1 MVQANLTG
9 SNVPRNAAP
18 AQQRVPPMRALLGL
32 GQSVWLDDL
41 RRRMTRSGELASMID
56 QGLRGMTSN
65 PSIFEHAM
73 RGSPDYDA
81 GLVELMNVHRS
92 NRAVFEA
99 IAVEDVRE
107 AADVFRPVYEESAGA
122 DGFVSIEVSPEVARD
137 TAGSIAEAQHL
148 WHAVNRP
155 NVMVKIPGT
164 REGWPAIERC
174 LREGININVTL
185 LFSVEHYRAVAEAYL
200 GALEAR
206 IAAGQRI
213 ERLSSAASMFV
224 SRIDTEVDRR
234 IEEKGGALTAL
245 RGRVAIANA
254 RLTYAAFLEL
264 TNSPRWRALAE
275 RGARVQRPLW
285 ASTGTKNPSY
295 SDIRYVQSLIGA
307 ETIATIPPATLS
319 AFEDHGAVERTLFA
333 DPGDA
338 AEVMKMLADGGIDFA
353 DVNRTLENEGIEKFT
368 ASLDHVLRALAEK
381 RATLNLGDAAR
392 GGRRPGTH
400 G

>member
-1 MVQANLTG
+1 
-9 SNVPRNAAP
+9 
-18 AQQRVPPMRALLGL
+18 MRALLRL

-41 RRRMTRSGELASMID
+41 RRGMTRSGELASMIE

-81 GLVELMNVHRS
+81 GLVELMNGHRS
-92 NRAVFEA
+92 NRAAFEA

-107 AADVFRPVYEESAGA
+107 AADVFRPVYEETGGV

-137 TAGSIAEAQHL
+137 TERSIAEARHL
-148 WHAVNRP
+148 WHAVDRP

-164 REGWPAIERC
+164 RAGWPAIERC

-200 GALEAR
+200 RALEAR
-206 IAAGQRI
+206 IAGGQRI
-213 ERLSSAASMFV
+213 DRLSSVASMFV

-234 IEEKGGALTAL
+234 IAERGGALTAL
-245 RGRVAIANA
+245 QGRVAIANA

-264 TNSPRWRALAE
+264 TNSPRWRALAAQ
-275 RGARVQRPLW
+275 GARVQRPLW

-307 ETIATIPPATLS
+307 GTISTIPPATLA
-319 AFEDHGAVERTLFA
+319 AFEDHGIIERTLSD
-333 DPGDA
+333 DPGDS
-338 AEVMKMLADGGIDFA
+338 AEVMKTLADGGIDFA
-353 DVNRTLENEGIEKFT
+353 DVNRTLENEGIRKFT
-368 ASLDHVLRALAEK
+368 ASLEHVLDALAEK
-381 RATLNLGDAAR
+381 RLRLNPGGTARDVARRNDKGATR
-392 GGRRPGTH
+392 
-400 G
+400 

>member
-1 MVQANLTG
+1 MVQANLTV
-9 SNVPRNAAP
+9 SDLPKNTAP
-18 AQQRVPPMRALLGL
+18 AQQRVPAMRALLGL

-56 QGLRGMTSN
+56 EGLRGMTSN

-73 RGSPDYDA
+73 SDSPDYDA
-81 GLVELMNVHRS
+81 GLVELMNRHRS

-107 AADVFRPVYEESAGA
+107 AADVFRPVYEATSGG
-122 DGFVSIEVSPEVARD
+122 DGFVSIEVSPEYARD
-137 TAGSIAEAQHL
+137 TKDSIAEARHL
-148 WHAVNRP
+148 WYAVDRP
-155 NVMVKIPGT
+155 NVMIKIPGT
-164 REGWPAIERC
+164 RAGWPAIEHC
-174 LREGININVTL
+174 LREGININITL

-200 GALEAR
+200 RALEAR

-213 ERLSSAASMFV
+213 DRLSSVASMFV

-234 IEEKGGALTAL
+234 IEEKGGALAAL

-264 TNSPRWRALAE
+264 THSTRWRALADQ
-275 RGARVQRPLW
+275 GARVQRPLW
-285 ASTGTKNPSY
+285 ASTGTKNPNY

-307 ETIATIPPATLS
+307 ETISTIPPATLR
-319 AFEDHGAVERTLFA
+319 AFEDHGSIERTLSD

-338 AEVMKMLADGGIDFA
+338 AEVMKTLADGGIDFA
-353 DVNRTLENEGIEKFT
+353 DVNRTLENEGIQKFT
-368 ASLDHVLRALAEK
+368 ASLEHVLRTLAEK
-381 RATLNLGDAAR
+381 RARLTGGAATR
-392 GGRRPGTH
+392 GGPRPSTDA
-400 G
+400 